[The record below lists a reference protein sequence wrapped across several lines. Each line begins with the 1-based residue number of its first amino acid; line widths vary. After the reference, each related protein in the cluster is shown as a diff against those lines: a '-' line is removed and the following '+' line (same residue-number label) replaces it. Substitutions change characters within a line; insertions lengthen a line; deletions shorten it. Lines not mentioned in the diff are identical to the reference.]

1 MHPLLLFLAILYG
14 YQIAELGLSNQR
26 IKMAQR
32 LLAVVKRLQNSQDVA
47 LIDSQISWAKGHKD
61 IALSLLRNIVS
72 DPSPDVRLAAVS
84 LR

>member
-1 MHPLLLFLAILYG
+1 
-14 YQIAELGLSNQR
+14 
-26 IKMAQR
+26 MAQR
-32 LLAVVKRLQNSQDVA
+32 LLAVVKRFQNSQDVT

-72 DPSPDVRLAAVS
+72 DRTPDVKLAAVS